1 MTSKNTA
8 SGDDRFS
15 KVKKDPRFWEMP
27 NRERKVKIDE
37 RFQSMFHD
45 QRFKLKYT
53 VDKRGRPVNHTTTE
67 DLKRFY
73 KLSDS
78 EEEDENTEKEKK
90 AEEEAQV
97 EDEDE
102 SDESEEEE
110 EAEKV
115 LKSEKA
121 KKKKEPMMKGVRVFE
136 EGTADLL
143 CNCFVL
149 HILCFG
155 SSHFDK
161 YVCIFLRGVRLCYL
175 WIETIFIGF
184 LR

>member
-78 EEEDENTEKEKK
+78 EEEDENTENTEKEKK
-90 AEEEAQV
+90 ADEEAQV
-97 EDEDE
+97 EEEDE

-110 EAEKV
+110 EEEEEAEKV
-115 LKSEKA
+115 LKSAKA
-121 KKKKEPMMKGVRVFE
+121 KKKKEPLIKGVRVFE

-149 HILCFG
+149 HSLFWINNLNVILI
-155 SSHFDK
+155 SM
-161 YVCIFLRGVRLCYL
+161 
-175 WIETIFIGF
+175 FIYS
-184 LR
+184 

>member
-78 EEEDENTEKEKK
+78 EEEDDKTENTEKEKK
-90 AEEEAQV
+90 AD

-110 EAEKV
+110 EAEKIQ
-115 LKSEKA
+115 KSEEV
-121 KKKKEPMMKGVRVFE
+121 KKTREPLIKGVRVFE

-143 CNCFVL
+143 NLCN
-149 HILCFG
+149 
-155 SSHFDK
+155 
-161 YVCIFLRGVRLCYL
+161 
-175 WIETIFIGF
+175 
-184 LR
+184 